1 MCFLT
6 RENGKML
13 PTMATSAPACAE
25 CGSDPIHHRLTYIT
39 VALDEFMR
47 PLLAPGPLLHAVSRG
62 VFSIER
68 HLTPKLFSFF
78 LRIGIAKRVDAPDED
93 TMLLAKMLWE
103 EAKARGIDMFEYRLF
118 GLPRNLFFA
127 TFPSGKRIVFEGIPL
142 PPRGIEQAVWMDN
155 KAQLKKR
162 FRKLGFPIAEGGAAL
177 TLFGA
182 QRIFKKVAP
191 PVIVK
196 PYSGSGSRH
205 TTLHVTN
212 EKELAH
218 AFKVS
223 TKIAPIAVIEE
234 ELVGPVF
241 RATVVDGVLVA
252 TLRRDP
258 PHVIGDGVRT
268 VLELMDEANKNPK
281 RDGPYF
287 SKLVITP
294 TATTELSYQDLTPE
308 SVPAQ
313 GQRVTLNQKVNWSL
327 GGTTADV
334 TDEVHPDNHKLF
346 EDIAKAL
353 KAPVVGIDFIIE
365 DMGKSWKEQK
375 RAGVIECNSMPF
387 FDNHHLPF
395 EGKPRNVAAALWRMV
410 EPSK

>member
-1 MCFLT
+1 
-6 RENGKML
+6 
-13 PTMATSAPACAE
+13 MATSAPACAE

-47 PLLAPGPLLHAVSRG
+47 PLLAPGPLLSFVSRG
-62 VFSIER
+62 LYAAER
-68 HLTPKLFSFF
+68 RLTPKLFSWF
-78 LRIGIAKRVDAPDED
+78 LKIGLAKRVDAPDEH

-103 EAKARGIDMFEYRLF
+103 DAQRQGIKMFEYRLF

-127 TFPSGKRIVFEGIPL
+127 TLPSGKRIVFEGIPL
-142 PPRGIEQAVWMDN
+142 PPRGIDQAPWMDN
-155 KAQLKKR
+155 KARLKKK
-162 FRKLGFPIAEGGAAL
+162 FRKLGFPIAEGGEAL

-182 QRIFKKVAP
+182 KRIFKKVEP

-205 TTLHVTN
+205 TTLHVTTLT
-212 EKELAH
+212 ELAH
-218 AFKVS
+218 AFRVA
-223 TKIAPIAVIEE
+223 TTIAPIAVIEE

-258 PHVIGDGVRT
+258 PHVIGDGVCT
-268 VLELMDEANKNPK
+268 ILELMEEANKNPK

-294 TATTELSYQDLTPE
+294 TAEVELSYQGLTPS
-308 SVPAQ
+308 SVPQ
-313 GQRVTLNQKVNWSL
+313 KGQRVTLNQKVNWSL

-334 TDEVHPDNHKLF
+334 TDEVHPDNRTLF
-346 EDIAKAL
+346 EDVAKAL
-353 KAPVVGIDFIIE
+353 KAPVVGIDFIIS

-375 RAGVIECNSMPF
+375 RSGVIECNSMPF

-395 EGKPRNVAAALWRMV
+395 EGEPRNVAGAIWAMV
-410 EPSK
+410 QR